1 MRSHIL
7 QKVNG
12 KIERCFR
19 TVKDE
24 FFNLLDWNSISSLEQ
39 VQNMYTEFLESSY
52 INKIHSAIK
61 STPKERFMKDFSNI
75 KRKTDE
81 QIEEAFLHRETRN
94 VRYDATISFRDI
106 LYEVPQE
113 YIKKKVIIKFNPS
126 NINELYIYSDKNER
140 MCSITPINK
149 VDNSRMKRAEKV
161 SMYRGE

>member
-1 MRSHIL
+1 M
-7 QKVNG
+7 
-12 KIERCFR
+12 
-19 TVKDE
+19 
-24 FFNLLDWNSISSLEQ
+24 LDWNSISSLEQ

-94 VRYDATISFRDI
+94 VRNDATISFRDI